1 MGLLRPELDS
11 KWRIVFS
18 WSHRLFG
25 VSLLLLALVTC
36 YFGLKKYNSDYRQGT
51 ECYTHYMVSLVLIAL
66 VVFSILA
73 IFINRK
79 VKAEFEVSQPGVATQ
94 LSEDGNDRVLD
105 NYKNDALV
113 ATNLDNE
120 QHENDQSRQNNGIEI
135 RNDQQLLSD
144 NDQIKLNTLNSE
156 DSLASVEDTKEMF
169 IFSQNMPPVGM
180 KSELMTKVH
189 YSFIATVSF
198 IALFIAVDLLT
209 NFSARIFG

>member
-1 MGLLRPELDS
+1 
-11 KWRIVFS
+11 
-18 WSHRLFG
+18 
-25 VSLLLLALVTC
+25 
-36 YFGLKKYNSDYRQGT
+36 
-51 ECYTHYMVSLVLIAL
+51 MVSLVLIAL
-66 VVFSILA
+66 AVFSILA
-73 IFINRK
+73 LFINRK
-79 VKAEFEVSQPGVATQ
+79 VKAEFKLSQPGVATQ